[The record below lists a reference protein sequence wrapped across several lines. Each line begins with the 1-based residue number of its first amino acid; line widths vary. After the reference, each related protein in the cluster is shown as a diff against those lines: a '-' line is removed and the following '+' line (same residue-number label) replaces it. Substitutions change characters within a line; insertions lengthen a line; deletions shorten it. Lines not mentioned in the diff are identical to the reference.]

1 MAKEEMVKVKL
12 NSARIGHVFDDKGRM
27 TGTFT
32 QAAGD
37 EVDMPKTEAR
47 RHIQRG
53 LASAV

>member
-12 NSARIGHVFDDKGRM
+12 SSARIGHVFDAQGRM
-27 TGTFT
+27 TGTFS

-37 EVDMPKTEAR
+37 KVEMPKSEAS
-47 RHIQRG
+47 RHIERG

>member
-27 TGTFT
+27 TGTFA